1 MPRNM
6 DMSNIVE
13 RRNSMNKEKFKYSL
27 LCLMLFLI
35 MPLSASANMVW
46 PSLYIAEGMR
56 SWYVIL
62 IGLLIEII
70 FVKFFLKETYLKS
83 VLIAF
88 IMNLASTVLGV
99 VLIPL
104 SGFIGEVLMI
114 PFGTGTFHP
123 THWLMS
129 YVFAILSNVLIEGL
143 TIKIIFKKEFKK
155 MFWWLCVANAISVI
169 ICILFHGIAMQNI
182 NI

>member
-1 MPRNM
+1 M
-6 DMSNIVE
+6 DMSKVVE

-27 LCLMLFLI
+27 LCLMLFLV

-62 IGLLIEII
+62 IGLVIEIV
-70 FVKFFLKETYLKS
+70 FVKYFLKETYLKS
-83 VLIAF
+83 ALIAF
-88 IMNLASTVLGV
+88 VMNLVSTILGV
-99 VLIPL
+99 VAIPL

-143 TIKIIFKKEFKK
+143 TIKIIFRKEFKK

-169 ICILFHGIAMQNI
+169 ICILFHGIAMENI

>member
-1 MPRNM
+1 MKKKLILFIP
-6 DMSNIVE
+6 
-13 RRNSMNKEKFKYSL
+13 L
-27 LCLMLFLI
+27 LFLV
-35 MPLSASANMVW
+35 MSLSVSANMIW

-56 SWYVIL
+56 SWHVIL

-70 FVKFFLKETYLKS
+70 FVKFFLKESYLKS

-99 VLIPL
+99 VVIPL

-143 TIKIIFKKEFKK
+143 TIKIISNKIISKKEFKK
-155 MFWWLCVANAISVI
+155 MFWWLCVANAISII
-169 ICILFHGIAMQNI
+169 ICILFHGIEMQNI

>member
-1 MPRNM
+1 MFNEKTRYGLVCLVSFLLMP
-6 DMSNIVE
+6 V
-13 RRNSMNKEKFKYSL
+13 YV
-27 LCLMLFLI
+27 
-35 MPLSASANMVW
+35 SANMVC

-70 FVKFFLKETYLKS
+70 FVKFFLKESYLKS

-99 VLIPL
+99 VVIPL

-129 YVFAILSNVLIEGL
+129 YVFAILSNILIEGL
-143 TIKIIFKKEFKK
+143 TIKIIFKKELKK

>member
-1 MPRNM
+1 
-6 DMSNIVE
+6 
-13 RRNSMNKEKFKYSL
+13 MNKEKSKYCL
-27 LCLMLFLI
+27 LCSILFLL
-35 MPLSASANMVW
+35 MPITASANMVW

-62 IGLLIEII
+62 IGILIEVI
-70 FVKFFLKETYLKS
+70 FIKSFLKESYLKS
-83 VLIAF
+83 VSIAF

-99 VLIPL
+99 VAIPL

-129 YVFAILSNVLIEGL
+129 YMFATLANVLIEGQ
-143 TIKIIFKKEFKK
+143 TVKFIFKHKFKK
-155 MFWWLCVANAISVI
+155 MFWWLCAANAISVI
-169 ICILFHGIAMQNI
+169 ICILFHGTEMQNI

>member
-1 MPRNM
+1 MCRNM
-6 DMSNIVE
+6 DMSKDVE
-13 RRNSMNKEKFKYSL
+13 RRNSMDKEKFKYSL
-27 LCLMLFLI
+27 LCLILFSL
-35 MPLSASANMVW
+35 MPLSVSANMVW

-99 VLIPL
+99 FVIPL

-123 THWLMS
+123 THWFMS

-169 ICILFHGIAMQNI
+169 ICILFHGIVMQNI

>member
-1 MPRNM
+1 M
-6 DMSNIVE
+6 D
-13 RRNSMNKEKFKYSL
+13 KEKTRFSL
-27 LCLMLFLI
+27 ICFISFFLI
-35 MPLSASANMVW
+35 PIYASANMVW

-62 IGLLIEII
+62 ISLGIEII
-70 FVKFFLKETYLKS
+70 FVKCFLKESYLRS

-88 IMNLASTVLGV
+88 VMNLMSAVLGIV
-99 VLIPL
+99 AIPL
-104 SGFIGEVLMI
+104 SGFVGEILMI

-129 YVFAILSNVLIEGL
+129 YIFAILSNVLIEGF
-143 TIKIIFKKEFKK
+143 TIKFVFKHNFKK

-169 ICILFHGIAMQNI
+169 VCILFHGITMQNI
-182 NI
+182 SI

>member
-1 MPRNM
+1 MSKNRNT
-6 DMSNIVE
+6 
-13 RRNSMNKEKFKYSL
+13 MNREKLKYSL
-27 LCLMLFLI
+27 VCLISFLLI
-35 MPLSASANMVW
+35 PICASANMVW

-62 IGLLIEII
+62 IGLVVEII
-70 FVKFFLKETYLKS
+70 FVKCLLKQSYLKS

-88 IMNLASTVLGV
+88 VMNLTSTILGV
-99 VLIPL
+99 VAIPL
-104 SGFIGEVLMI
+104 SGFIGEILMI

-129 YVFAILSNVLIEGL
+129 YVFAVFSNVLIEGF
-143 TIKIIFKKEFKK
+143 TVKIIFKHSFKK
-155 MFWWLCVANAISVI
+155 MFLWLFVANAISVI
-169 ICILFHGIAMQNI
+169 VCILFHGIAMQNI

>member
-1 MPRNM
+1 MY
-6 DMSNIVE
+6 
-13 RRNSMNKEKFKYSL
+13 KEKLKYSL
-27 LCLMLFLI
+27 LCLILFLLI
-35 MPLSASANMVW
+35 PVYASANMVW

-70 FVKFFLKETYLKS
+70 FVKFFLKESYLKS
-83 VLIAF
+83 VFIAF

-99 VLIPL
+99 IVIPL
-104 SGFIGEVLMI
+104 SGFIGEFLML

-143 TIKIIFKKEFKK
+143 TIKIILKKEFKK

-169 ICILFHGIAMQNI
+169 ICILFHGIVMQNI
-182 NI
+182 IF

>member
-1 MPRNM
+1 
-6 DMSNIVE
+6 
-13 RRNSMNKEKFKYSL
+13 MNKEKSKYGL
-27 LCLMLFLI
+27 LCSILFLLT
-35 MPLSASANMVW
+35 PASARANMVW

-70 FVKFFLKETYLKS
+70 FVKFLLKESHLKS

-88 IMNLASTVLGV
+88 IMNLASAVLGFV
-99 VLIPL
+99 AIPL
-104 SGFIGEVLMI
+104 SGFIGEILMI

-143 TIKIIFKKEFKK
+143 TVKIIFKKKFKM
-155 MFWWLCVANAISVI
+155 MFLWLCVANAISVI

>member
-1 MPRNM
+1 MAK
-6 DMSNIVE
+6 
-13 RRNSMNKEKFKYSL
+13 RRNAMNREKLKYNLVCLISFL
-27 LCLMLFLI
+27 L
-35 MPLSASANMVW
+35 MPICASANMVW

-62 IGLLIEII
+62 IGLVIEIV
-70 FVKFFLKETYLKS
+70 FVKYFLKETYLKS

-88 IMNLASTVLGV
+88 VMNLASTILGV
-99 VLIPL
+99 VAIPL

-143 TIKIIFKKEFKK
+143 TVKFIFKHKFKK

>member
-1 MPRNM
+1 
-6 DMSNIVE
+6 
-13 RRNSMNKEKFKYSL
+13 MNREKFKYSVV
-27 LCLMLFLI
+27 FLI
-35 MPLSASANMVW
+35 AFLFIPICASANMVW

-62 IGLLIEII
+62 IGLVIEVV
-70 FVKFFLKETYLKS
+70 FVKCCIKATYPKS

-88 IMNLASTVLGV
+88 VMNLVSTVLGV
-99 VLIPL
+99 VAIPL
-104 SGFIGEVLMI
+104 SGLIGEVFMI

-143 TIKIIFKKEFKK
+143 TVKLIFKYRFKK
-155 MFWWLCVANAISVI
+155 MFWWLCAVNAISI
-169 ICILFHGIAMQNI
+169 IVCILFHGIAMQNI
-182 NI
+182 KI

>member
-1 MPRNM
+1 MKKKLILFIP
-6 DMSNIVE
+6 
-13 RRNSMNKEKFKYSL
+13 L
-27 LCLMLFLI
+27 LFLV
-35 MPLSASANMVW
+35 MSLSVSANMVW

-56 SWYVIL
+56 SWHVIL

-70 FVKFFLKETYLKS
+70 FVKFFLKESHLKS

-99 VLIPL
+99 VVIPL

-143 TIKIIFKKEFKK
+143 TIKIISKKEFKK
-155 MFWWLCVANAISVI
+155 MFWWLCVANAISII
-169 ICILFHGIAMQNI
+169 ICILFHGIEMQNI

>member
-1 MPRNM
+1 M
-6 DMSNIVE
+6 D
-13 RRNSMNKEKFKYSL
+13 KEKFKHSL
-27 LCLMLFLI
+27 LCLILFLL
-35 MPLSASANMVW
+35 MPVSASANMVW

-62 IGLLIEII
+62 IGLLIEIT
-70 FVKFFLKETYLKS
+70 FVKFFLKESYFKS
-83 VLIAF
+83 VYIAF

-99 VLIPL
+99 IAIPL
-104 SGFIGEVLMI
+104 SGFIGEILMI
-114 PFGTGTFHP
+114 PFGTATFHP

-143 TIKIIFKKEFKK
+143 TIKIMFKKKFKK
-155 MFWWLCVANAISVI
+155 LFWWLCVANAISVI

>member
-1 MPRNM
+1 MCRNK
-6 DMSNIVE
+6 DMSNIGE
-13 RRNSMNKEKFKYSL
+13 RRNSLDKEKFKYSL
-27 LCLMLFLI
+27 SCFILFLL
-35 MPLSASANMVW
+35 MPLTASANMVW

-70 FVKFFLKETYLKS
+70 FVKFFLKQSYLKS

-88 IMNLASTVLGV
+88 VMNLASTVLGV
-99 VLIPL
+99 FVIPL

-123 THWLMS
+123 THWFMN

-143 TIKIIFKKEFKK
+143 TIKIICKKEFKK

-169 ICILFHGIAMQNI
+169 ICILFHGISMQNI
-182 NI
+182 DI